1 MKFHASLLC
10 LFLILVSC
18 KNEESN
24 QDKELNLETEKSIN
38 NTISEVE
45 PKRSNAE
52 GISSAS
58 DENGTK
64 STDGNS
70 ENNTEFSEAN
80 ISGNTYI
87 KIDESDANCNC
98 YCLELDMN
106 KNTELC
112 LSEDKIY
119 INARY
124 AQAKDGVNMYY
135 VSPSNKNT
143 NEDLPWKEFD
153 TNTPIAVLSTGENGN
168 MVLDWKGFSIDG
180 ELAVDYAIYGKKTL
194 EGTYKKQ

>member
-1 MKFHASLLC
+1 MKFYASLFC

-24 QDKELNLETEKSIN
+24 QDEELNSKTEKSAN
-38 NTISEVE
+38 NNISVVE

-58 DENGTK
+58 DENDTE

-70 ENNTEFSEAN
+70 ENNTEISEAN

-87 KIDESDANCNC
+87 KINESDANCNC
-98 YCLELDMN
+98 YCLELDMS
-106 KNTELC
+106 KSTELC
-112 LSEDKIY
+112 LSEDEIY

-124 AQAKDGVNMYY
+124 AQDGDDVNMYY

-153 TNTPIAVLSTGENGN
+153 TNTPIAVLSAGENEN